1 MGNDSIFI
9 MFIITAVTVIIVVVL
24 WQGMSVAKT
33 EIGSKQTIKY
43 EKLAEEATE
52 SNQKSAVAQEKTAE
66 ALEDIR
72 TRLTAIEKLLREV
85 Q

>member
-1 MGNDSIFI
+1 MSNDLT
-9 MFIITAVTVIIVVVL
+9 MFIIAAVTVVVVVVL

-33 EIGSKQTIKY
+33 EIGGRQASKY
-43 EKLAEEATE
+43 EKLAEEVAE
-52 SNQKSAVAQEKTAE
+52 SSQKVAVAQEKTAE